1 MKQSEYLH
9 ELKENLEKRITPEEL
24 NDILSDYIS
33 FFVSGKEDGK
43 TEDEISKELGSPAFL
58 AKSLLEEHSSKELEQ
73 LDKRISSPGRRMCAY
88 AIDAIIAVIPTLI
101 VSLVI
106 GTIMLPYILVI
117 TYPSPAVGA
126 SAYMSYAAIESLT
139 ETKEYEGGVLIQETW
154 KGDRKPNPITSTA
167 AVIALV
173 FYLFHSLVCTL
184 LLRGQTI
191 GKKLMHIE
199 VRRSN
204 TGLAKSRTILGR
216 EFLGKMLMNSI
227 PIIPLVYLCTILFTK
242 EHKAL
247 HDMLADTIV
256 IDV

>member
-1 MKQSEYLH
+1 MMSKAGSSFCMSTSTFTGTASIPVRTIYYIYNQTITTKKTIVSRNSPGKQS
-9 ELKENLEKRITPEEL
+9 
-24 NDILSDYIS
+24 S
-33 FFVSGKEDGK
+33 
-43 TEDEISKELGSPAFL
+43 
-58 AKSLLEEHSSKELEQ
+58 
-73 LDKRISSPGRRMCAY
+73 GRRMCAY

-101 VSLVI
+101 LSLVI
-106 GTIMLPYILVI
+106 GGIVLPFILLI
-117 TYPSPAVGA
+117 YYPSPAVGA